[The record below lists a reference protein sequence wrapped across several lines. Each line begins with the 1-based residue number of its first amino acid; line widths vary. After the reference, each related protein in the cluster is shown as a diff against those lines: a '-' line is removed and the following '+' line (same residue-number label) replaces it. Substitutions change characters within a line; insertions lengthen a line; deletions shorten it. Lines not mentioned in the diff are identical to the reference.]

1 MRIALVHEYLNQ
13 LGGAERVLE
22 ALHELYPQAPV
33 HTLVHDTRKVGG
45 TFKDWHIQSSIIER
59 LPGGKRFYKWYLLAM
74 PAAIESF
81 NFNGF
86 DVVISDASAFAK
98 GIIVPPGTLHV
109 CYCHTP
115 TRYLWSDAH
124 TYPNEVRAPWLV
136 RKIMPFALNYLRGWD
151 RQAADRVD
159 VFIANSKFVAQRIHK
174 YYRREAEVIYPPVDT
189 DKFEISNEV
198 GNYYV
203 MMGRLRPYKKF
214 DLAIQA
220 FSALNIPLKII
231 GTGEEEAHLKK
242 IAKPN
247 IEFLGYDV
255 DRKEVLKH
263 AIAFINP
270 QVEDFGI
277 APIEAMACGRP
288 VIAYRAGG
296 ATETVIDG
304 ITGIFF
310 DEQIWESLA
319 DTVVRFKP
327 NQFDPQKIRA
337 YAKTFDRSVF
347 QSKIEQFVKKSYE
360 TFKQTGRI

>member
-22 ALHELYPQAPV
+22 AMHEQYPNAPV
-33 HTLVHDTRKVGG
+33 FTLVHDKAKVGE
-45 TFKDWHIQSSIIER
+45 TFKDWNIQSSIIER
-59 LPGGKRFYKWYLLAM
+59 LPGGKKYYKWYLLAM
-74 PAAIESF
+74 PAATESF
-81 NFNGF
+81 NFNGY
-86 DVVISDASAFAK
+86 DVVLSDASAFAK
-98 GIIVPPGTLHV
+98 GIIVPPGTLHI

-124 TYPNEVRAPWLV
+124 TYPNEVRVPRLI
-136 RKIMPFALNYLRGWD
+136 RKLLPFALNYLRTWD

-174 YYRREAEVIYPPVDT
+174 YYRRESEVIYPPVDT
-189 DKFEISNEV
+189 DKFGIGESV

-214 DLAIQA
+214 ELAINA
-220 FSALNIPLKII
+220 FNALNIPLKII
-231 GTGEEEAHLKK
+231 GTGEEENYLRK

-247 IEFLGYDV
+247 IEFLGYKV
-255 DRKEVLKH
+255 DRKKVLQN

-277 APIEAMACGRP
+277 APVEAMACGRP
-288 VIAYRAGG
+288 VIAYRDGG
-296 ATETVIDG
+296 VMETVIEG
-304 ITGIFF
+304 VTGEFF

-319 DTVVRFKP
+319 DSVVRFKP
-327 NQFDPQKIRA
+327 KDYDPQKIRA
-337 YAKTFDRSVF
+337 HAQTFDTRVF
-347 QSKIEQFVKKSYE
+347 QEKIDKFVKKSYE

>member
-22 ALHELYPQAPV
+22 ALHELYPEAPV
-33 HTLVHDTRKVGG
+33 FTLVHDTRRVGE
-45 TFKDWHIQSSIIER
+45 TFRDWKIQSSIIER

-98 GIIVPPGTLHV
+98 GIIVPPGTLHI

-124 TYPNEVRAPWLV
+124 TYPNEVRVPKLV
-136 RKIMPFALNYLRGWD
+136 KKLLPFALNYLRNWD

-189 DKFEISNEV
+189 DKFQISPDI

-220 FSALNIPLKII
+220 FNALNIPLKII
-231 GTGEEEAHLKK
+231 GTGEEEEYLRK
-242 IAKPN
+242 IARPN
-247 IEFLGYDV
+247 IEFLGYHV
-255 DRKEVLKH
+255 NRGEILKH

-277 APIEAMACGRP
+277 APVEAMACGRP
-288 VIAYRAGG
+288 VIAFRAGG
-296 ATETVIDG
+296 AKETVVEG
-304 ITGIFF
+304 ETGMFF
-310 DEQIWESLA
+310 DEQIWEALA
-319 DTVVRFKP
+319 DTVVRFKAKS
-327 NQFDPQKIRA
+327 FDSQKIRA
-337 YAKTFDRSVF
+337 HALLFDRKVF
-347 QSKIEQFVKKSYE
+347 QAKIDEFTKKTYQ
-360 TFKQTGRI
+360 TFKQTGRV